1 MQAACLKG
9 GAGGG
14 VWGEEQRGAGR
25 GRWGTSGAAGLVR
38 KEGGGGCR
46 ALLGRRHSPGGKE
59 REVLSS

>member
-14 VWGEEQRGAGR
+14 VWVEEQRG
-25 GRWGTSGAAGLVR
+25 GRWGTSGASGLVR

-46 ALLGRRHSPGGKE
+46 ALLGRRRSPGGKE